1 MDKGYY
7 KEEIMSGRDNLM
19 REAQRLGSNT
29 NGLYGG
35 QPLLQWGE
43 RDILIPLDLKVITT

>member
-1 MDKGYY
+1 MDGGYY

-19 REAQRLGSNT
+19 KESQRRGSNT
-29 NGLYGG
+29 NGLYWGP
-35 QPLLQWGE
+35 PLLQWGE